1 MQFDETV
8 GQCSVDHCIAV
19 LVMIG
24 VHLDLK
30 GNQFILEKTKIRS
43 QLNDRRARAE
53 VRRTAR
59 VKPMP

>member
-1 MQFDETV
+1 MQVDETV
-8 GQCSVDHCIAV
+8 DQCSVEHRIAV

-30 GNQFILEKTKIRS
+30 ENQFILEKTTV
-43 QLNDRRARAE
+43 RRARAE